1 MTEERKKYLANIS
14 KEERII
20 RDQIKEYRLQI
31 SNSKF
36 ELALNSPIGLP
47 PKFFKQIIR
56 CNKTL
61 IKALKKQLPAPK
73 VVCETKYMVMIS
85 CPRCRIGDMLFG
97 DYCPYCGQK
106 LRFYYDRGRN

>member
-1 MTEERKKYLANIS
+1 MTPERKKYLAGIS
-14 KEERII
+14 KEEIYIRRRI
-20 RDQIKEYRLQI
+20 RQLKDAI
-31 SNSKF
+31 SDDKY
-36 ELALNSPIGLP
+36 ALNNGTCMKWLRKIC
-47 PKFFKQIIR
+47 IR
-56 CNKTL
+56 ENKIL

-106 LRFYYDRGRN
+106 LR